1 MTKTQ
6 ILLADELKTSLKL
19 LLEALSLGASVQ
31 IHGSPTASVLAAT
44 SDLLSIASSQIRRQR
59 KWQLLANPGLKFV
72 EQISLSEE
80 EAENNPYAFLDP
92 LSKDPEKPFYESQ
105 FDPLGNPLQVEI
117 AYDNTLPSLSDS
129 ARRQIAQCLEDIEV
143 FLSQLSAG
151 LVDWRFMRHL
161 RDFTRQATTKVC
173 KSQKKINQHNS
184 SWRKKLGKGVSSNKR

>member
-1 MTKTQ
+1 
-6 ILLADELKTSLKL
+6 
-19 LLEALSLGASVQ
+19 VQ

-44 SDLLSIASSQIRRQR
+44 SDLLAIASSQIRRHR

-72 EQISLSEE
+72 EQIELSEE

-92 LSKDPEKPFYESQ
+92 LRMDQEKPFYESQ

-129 ARRQIAQCLEDIEV
+129 ARQQIAQCLEDIEV

-161 RDFTRQATTKVC
+161 RSFTTQATTKVC
-173 KSQKKINQHNS
+173 KSQKKINQQNS
-184 SWRKKLGKGVSSNKR
+184 SWRKRLGKENSLNKR